1 MEDRQTE
8 VVDAKDEVP
17 AKQGIKGDL
26 TPEQSSMSISK
37 QTEFADAKD
46 EVPAKQGIKQSETLP
61 TDKGEALMSVKSP
74 VETDAAGIKQ
84 SETLPTDISMS
95 VKGDCISNNAEFVK
109 ALIAIT
115 LVAILV
121 SICSR
126 AIINFT
132 IYVLGFGKHSTIGFT
147 IVAIILTIILII
159 YILFILDDETSNSVK
174 ATLVGGGIVATTTST
189 QTTEQ
194 SS

>member
-1 MEDRQTE
+1 MEDRQ
-8 VVDAKDEVP
+8 
-17 AKQGIKGDL
+17 
-26 TPEQSSMSISK
+26 
-37 QTEFADAKD
+37 
-46 EVPAKQGIKQSETLP
+46 

-74 VETDAAGIKQ
+74 METDAVG
-84 SETLPTDISMS
+84 
-95 VKGDCISNNAEFVK
+95 KGDCISNNAEFVK

-121 SICSR
+121 SIWSR

-189 QTTEQ
+189 QTTNANTDI
-194 SS
+194 